1 MAQGFLAQGTGAVT
15 SVARPT
21 EPTIGTATTSGS
33 TTDVTLTFTPSVYG
47 GTATSYVITKTSTTT
62 GAVTG
67 TQQTTTASPVTV
79 TGLSG
84 GASYSFKIKPQNA
97 NGLGS
102 RFSGD
107 SSAVTTPVVY
117 SLQLTAN
124 NTQSYT
130 IPTGYNFMSA
140 YVAGGGGSGGNG
152 INATGG
158 SAAAGGGGAGGYGA
172 GFTAFKGVAVS
183 PGQAYT
189 ITVAAAGGISKVTSP
204 NAVDLGTAN
213 AGSSNAGGTGSSNV
227 GGAVNVSGAAGGA
240 AVASRPEAGNQFFG
254 TPGNAGSAAAT
265 SAVDLS
271 ATGLPAVSVNV
282 GGGGSGG
289 GGGATNSGQ
298 GWGAP
303 GGAGATGGG
312 KGGAGGGPAGIHTS
326 NQPYWSF
333 VYGEQGY
340 AGSAG
345 AGGGGG
351 GGGGGNYQGNQRGSG
366 ASGGAGGA
374 GQILIYL
381 A

>member
-21 EPTIGTATTSGS
+21 EPLIGTATTSGS
-33 TTDVTLTFTPSVYG
+33 TTDTTLTFTPSVYG

-84 GASYSFKIKPQNA
+84 GASYTFTVRPQNA

-102 RFSGD
+102 RSSG
-107 SSAVTTPVVY
+107 SSAAVTTPVVY

-140 YVAGGGGSGGNG
+140 YIAGGGGTGGSG

-158 SAAAGGGGAGGYGA
+158 AAAAGGGGAGGGGA

-189 ITVAAAGGISKVTSP
+189 VTVAAAGGISKVTSP

-213 AGSSNAGGTGSSNV
+213 AGSANTAGTGSSNIA
-227 GGAVNVSGAAGGA
+227 GAVNVSGGAGGA
-240 AVASRPEAGNQFFG
+240 AVASRPESGNQFFG

-265 SAVDLS
+265 TSVSLS
-271 ATGLPAVSVNV
+271 ETGLPAVSVTV

-289 GGGATNSGQ
+289 GGGATNSGSS
-298 GWGAP
+298 WGGL

-312 KGGAGGGPAGIHTS
+312 KGGAGGGTS
-326 NQPYWSF
+326 GTTSSQPYWSQ
-333 VYGEQGY
+333 VYGETGY

-351 GGGGGNYQGNQRGSG
+351 GGGAGNYQGNQRGSG
-366 ASGGAGGA
+366 AAGGAGGA